1 MKIRIRFSKMGTMR
15 FISHLDV
22 MRYFQK
28 VMRRAKVDILYSQ
41 GFSPH
46 QIMSFASPLGI
57 GQTSEGE
64 YVDIEVG
71 QTGSSSQMV
80 ERLNQEMADGF
91 QIISFRRLP
100 DTGKTNA
107 MATISAADYRVR
119 LHPEDLLNRR
129 DYGTIWDA
137 FLHQD
142 SILVCR
148 KTKSR
153 EEEINIRPMI
163 REARWQEDGS
173 FFLRLDA
180 GSARN
185 LKPETVWEGFLRY
198 SEANAFLPPEL
209 LSLGGGSLPSRLRI
223 HRLDLYGEKEGML
236 TSLEEFGE
244 EIL

>member
-1 MKIRIRFSKMGTMR
+1 MKIRIRFAKTGTMR

-28 VMRRAKVDILYSQ
+28 VLRRARVDILYSQ

-71 QTGSSSQMV
+71 TSNASAQQV
-80 ERLNQEMADGF
+80 ERLNREMAEGF
-91 QIISFRRLP
+91 QIKSFRRLP

-119 LHPEDLLNRR
+119 LHPEGLLRR
-129 DYGTIWDA
+129 QDYGAAWDA
-137 FLHQD
+137 YLSQK
-142 SILVCR
+142 SIVVNR

-153 EEEINIRPMI
+153 EEETDIRPMI

-180 GSARN
+180 GSSRN
-185 LKPETVWEGFLRY
+185 VKPEAVLEGFFRSLDQP
-198 SEANAFLPPEL
+198 SAGPQS
-209 LSLGGGSLPSRLRI
+209 LSSLLRI
-223 HRLDLYGEKEGML
+223 HRLDLYGEKEGIL
-236 TSLEEFGE
+236 TSLEDFGE